1 MRSKTKLNN
10 SFINQIKLISFL
22 LFSIF
27 ICTFIVSIIYSELDF
42 VPYFIFA
49 VFFYLIFNLMAL
61 LENFRLLRHN
71 FYFIFLV
78 VLVFVLTPG
87 YLDMLLINNII
98 YFLGLGDG
106 TPIDGGLQLLLLFMF
121 RFLYIF
127 IIIILL
133 GLLFNHLSKSE
144 K

>member
-1 MRSKTKLNN
+1 
-10 SFINQIKLISFL
+10 
-22 LFSIF
+22 
-27 ICTFIVSIIYSELDF
+27 
-42 VPYFIFA
+42 
-49 VFFYLIFNLMAL
+49 MAL